1 MAQKKAGHE
10 VRMADI
16 DPYTVFGL
24 FNKGI
29 SEVNRKSIIAGIAEA
44 FDIEAGQPT
53 DFDGI
58 RAQLDA
64 IAEAH
69 FGKLAR

>member
-1 MAQKKAGHE
+1 
-10 VRMADI
+10 MADI

-24 FNKGI
+24 FSKGI

-44 FDIEAGQPT
+44 FDIEAGQLT

>member
-1 MAQKKAGHE
+1 MKTLDLNQ
-10 VRMADI
+10 
-16 DPYTVFGL
+16 P
-24 FNKGI
+24 
-29 SEVNRKSIIAGIAEA
+29 
-44 FDIEAGQPT
+44 FDV
-53 DFDGI
+53 I

>member
-1 MAQKKAGHE
+1 MRSG
-10 VRMADI
+10 MADI
-16 DPYTVFGL
+16 DPHTVFGL

-44 FDIEAGQPT
+44 FNIEAGQPT
-53 DFDGI
+53 DFDVI
-58 RAQLDA
+58 CAQLDVM
-64 IAEAH
+64 AEAH